1 MHHRPYSYLY
11 FILHTHKHQDRV
23 WSPIYHSYLIA
34 ASHLF
39 VTYNPI
45 HRNATLHICFRSFIV
60 INLMVSAKP
69 HATYYLIQLTSID
82 INMYSVQW
90 WFKTW
95 YSKLEVWKRP
105 DEFNCAVNPP
115 KHPHMHKAMIYTKS
129 WMTLFAMIHKMY
141 WIRQYHRCTE
151 CKECAECITCT
162 GCTE

>member
-1 MHHRPYSYLY
+1 MSIKFEFQHHFARVTSPCSLTCSVSPSGFYCNPLELQNLTFYFPFLLFCHKRRQNVVMHHRPYSYLY

-60 INLMVSAKP
+60 FNLMVSAKP

-82 INMYSVQW
+82 INMYSVQ
-90 WFKTW
+90 
-95 YSKLEVWKRP
+95 
-105 DEFNCAVNPP
+105 
-115 KHPHMHKAMIYTKS
+115 
-129 WMTLFAMIHKMY
+129 
-141 WIRQYHRCTE
+141 
-151 CKECAECITCT
+151 
-162 GCTE
+162 